1 MSELLP
7 CPFCGNSN
15 ILNPINDNGWLCKVC
30 GSEWYRNTR
39 PIEDKLT
46 AELARLKENVE
57 LFANQLQAW
66 GLDEA
71 AKEIIGEI
79 LGGKVNAPDYRQL
92 RAELARRDE
101 KIAELQFKLD
111 SLCPCETNPQD
122 EHYLLVDEV
131 CPIHGH
137 PHHEIARRD
146 EIIARLKEDAE
157 RLASNYVIEAFP
169 HEWVC
174 RGGCHHWA
182 RFGEQIDHAPDCPV
196 ALHRALMNELE
207 EG

>member
-1 MSELLP
+1 MSELKP

-101 KIAELQFKLD
+101 
-111 SLCPCETNPQD
+111 
-122 EHYLLVDEV
+122 
-131 CPIHGH
+131 
-137 PHHEIARRD
+137 
-146 EIIARLKEDAE
+146 IITKLKEDAE
-157 RLASNYVIEAFP
+157 RLADGY
-169 HEWVC
+169 
-174 RGGCHHWA
+174 
-182 RFGEQIDHAPDCPV
+182 EQIRRDAVPYCVGCKEDVLGGNDFRKIEHTDWCSV
-196 ALHRALMNELE
+196 TLHRALMKELE
-207 EG
+207 